1 MRTKM
6 NYFWLF
12 LLAISL
18 NVSAQNKQI
27 TLKDIWIDY
36 AFYPKGM
43 TNLSALKNTNQYTV
57 LNYDYTNLNYTI
69 DLYNFSTL
77 EKEKTLFDTKKFPQ
91 IKRINSYTFNKQED
105 KILIATN
112 KEPIF
117 RRSFSADFYVFDLK
131 KQELAKLT
139 DKKIQEPLFSP
150 QGDKVAYVYKNNIY
164 IYDTQSKKEQQVTF
178 DGEKNKI
185 INCTSDGVYE

>member
-1 MRTKM
+1 MHKK
-6 NYFWLF
+6 
-12 LLAISL
+12 
-18 NVSAQNKQI
+18 KQI

-150 QGDKVAYVYKNNIY
+150 QGDKVAYVIKIIFY
-164 IYDTQSKKEQQVTF
+164 IYDTQSKRS
-178 DGEKNKI
+178 NK
-185 INCTSDGVYE
+185 

>member
-131 KQELAKLT
+131 KQELLSLQI
-139 DKKIQEPLFSP
+139 KKS
-150 QGDKVAYVYKNNIY
+150 KNL
-164 IYDTQSKKEQQVTF
+164 SSHHKEI
-178 DGEKNKI
+178 K
-185 INCTSDGVYE
+185 